1 LLCIAARPTRRP
13 PDAPSDGAFTAVQTT
28 RAVARAPH
36 VARPRRRRRR
46 RPNEFSP
53 RDRRRRFLP
62 FASFT
67 RVASR
72 RASSPRASSARVDR
86 RRRVGRAR
94 RRRDASPCAARVAL
108 DGRLFHGSRTVRRF
122 RASPHRATRER
133 ARARARRRATSTST
147 STDANSTAMADVALR
162 RCDCAPR
169 RRLEILRAVREAFE
183 REGDARAVAGDAGGM
198 KRIAEA
204 IARGIDDAATHVVV
218 GRGDFNVNLRFAKKS
233 LAYATARA
241 RGRRGSAGG
250 KEAPEFRVLVFDSL
264 SLGSGVD
271 GTQQLAFQAMRDEH
285 DEATET
291 AKRRKGSATATVT
304 SDVDGIPRAIVNT
317 VLKVLSDADTADD
330 DHDERASA
338 IREELTR
345 KFGSFWHVVSDEKDF
360 AVASRATELPV
371 QDGDDGEMKRISM
384 RFRRKN
390 CTYEVWHHVA
400 PFDRYGFR
408 KMTWAQK
415 ARYMRYFLIIFC
427 ACALVWYKYEC
438 AKDTHGVRRL
448 VCRALPTLS
457 PVAIGLFIFFVVSA
471 HVDTSA
477 WKKVT

>member
-1 LLCIAARPTRRP
+1 
-13 PDAPSDGAFTAVQTT
+13 
-28 RAVARAPH
+28 
-36 VARPRRRRRR
+36 
-46 RPNEFSP
+46 
-53 RDRRRRFLP
+53 
-62 FASFT
+62 
-67 RVASR
+67 
-72 RASSPRASSARVDR
+72 
-86 RRRVGRAR
+86 
-94 RRRDASPCAARVAL
+94 
-108 DGRLFHGSRTVRRF
+108 
-122 RASPHRATRER
+122 
-133 ARARARRRATSTST
+133 
-147 STDANSTAMADVALR
+147 MADVALR

-477 WKKVT
+477 WKKLHEN

>member
-1 LLCIAARPTRRP
+1 
-13 PDAPSDGAFTAVQTT
+13 
-28 RAVARAPH
+28 
-36 VARPRRRRRR
+36 
-46 RPNEFSP
+46 
-53 RDRRRRFLP
+53 
-62 FASFT
+62 
-67 RVASR
+67 
-72 RASSPRASSARVDR
+72 
-86 RRRVGRAR
+86 
-94 RRRDASPCAARVAL
+94 
-108 DGRLFHGSRTVRRF
+108 
-122 RASPHRATRER
+122 
-133 ARARARRRATSTST
+133 
-147 STDANSTAMADVALR
+147 MADVALR

-233 LAYATARA
+233 LAYATATARA